1 MQSIHSYANMNKYTI
16 ILLIGLTSFTAGCAT
31 VSKKSLISAQK
42 EIYLKD
48 VCDQNGVY
56 WQWDHVSQVATLG
69 YRGVK
74 AEVLV
79 GSDLVIVDKERVTL
93 SAPVRVVRSAVI
105 VPVDFQSKVID
116 RLRQQ
121 GKGQKGYG
129 IMQVREIVIDAGHGG
144 KDPGAIGRFGE
155 QEKKI
160 VLDISM
166 RLKKILQN
174 KGIKVKMTRARD
186 EFISLQKRTEI
197 ASRSKADLF
206 VSIHANSSPVRS
218 VHGLEVYTAK
228 YLGFKERNA
237 QQRKTNQRLMF
248 NHLSMKRGASGVEK
262 IVSDML
268 YVNKQAKAEILAKQL
283 AKKTAKRIKTKNRG
297 EKKSQFYVVKNT
309 LIPAILIEVGFLSNP
324 KESKLLQTS
333 TYRQRVARG
342 IAESI
347 LEYAHGR

>member
-1 MQSIHSYANMNKYTI
+1 MLNLNKIPVLIVITI
-16 ILLIGLTSFTAGCAT
+16 LVFMIAGCAT
-31 VSKKSLISAQK
+31 VSRQPVISAHK
-42 EIYLKD
+42 ESYLKD
-48 VCDQNGVY
+48 ICARNGVY

-69 YRGVK
+69 YRGIK

-93 SAPVRVVRSAVI
+93 SAPVRVVRSAVV
-105 VPVDFQSKVID
+105 VPIDFQSKVIS
-116 RLRQQ
+116 RLRQRAIE
-121 GKGQKGYG
+121 QKRYG
-129 IMQVREIVIDAGHGG
+129 ITQVRSIIIDAGHGG
-144 KDPGAIGRFGE
+144 KDPGAIGRSGE
-155 QEKKI
+155 YEKKV

-166 RLKKILQN
+166 RLKKILQD
-174 KGIKVKMTRARD
+174 KGIKVRMTRERD

-206 VSIHANSSPVRS
+206 VSVHANSSPVRS
-218 VHGLEVYTAK
+218 IHGLEVYTSK
-228 YLGFKERNA
+228 YLGFKDRNA

-248 NHLSMKRGASGVEK
+248 NHLSMKRGASDVAN

-268 YVNKQAKAEILAKQL
+268 YAHKQAEAKTLAKQL
-283 AKKTAKRIKTKNRG
+283 AKKTAKHIRTKNRG
-297 EKKSQFYVVKNT
+297 EKESRFFVVKNT
-309 LIPAILIEVGFLSNP
+309 LIPAILVEVGFLSNP

-347 LEYAHGR
+347 LDYANGY